1 MLIALANLD
10 GSFTC
15 TLFMKSKGKDSFE
28 SIKSND
34 DLIVFFEHNFN
45 DLIPLIKNL
54 IMWLSF
60 PEAHPWVSSWQS
72 AGREYNSQ

>member
-1 MLIALANLD
+1 MMMIALPNLD
-10 GSFTC
+10 KSFTC

-54 IMWLSF
+54 SK
-60 PEAHPWVSSWQS
+60 
-72 AGREYNSQ
+72 EYFDKLMELV